1 MHTPDWSAIR
11 AHYRSVESLILAER
25 KDEWALDPYEWNDV
39 IRLTPIEDWLWIH
52 IRASNA
58 IFYPQYPVGRFF
70 VDFANPVAKVA
81 IECDGAEFHKD
92 KAKDAAR
99 DRELSAMGW
108 KVYRV
113 PGHICVRDN
122 DHETGRI
129 REAARVVY
137 QIVLDHGLSRNQS
150 MNDVMARAIQRYE
163 SDIEKSEECF

>member
-1 MHTPDWSAIR
+1 MHAPDWSAIR
-11 AHYRSVESLILAER
+11 AHYRKAQALILAER
-25 KDEWALDPYEWNDV
+25 KDEWAIDAYEWDGIV
-39 IRLTPIEDWLWIH
+39 TLTPIEESIWTH
-52 IRASNA
+52 IRTSSA

-99 DRELSAMGW
+99 DQALHAMGW

-122 DHETGRI
+122 DHDTGRI
-129 REAARVVY
+129 
-137 QIVLDHGLSRNQS
+137 
-150 MNDVMARAIQRYE
+150 
-163 SDIEKSEECF
+163 